1 MDFPA
6 GIRVDSGWNPYGFR
20 SDAAAAAQAGG
31 GQWGGRGGPTGGER
45 ERGAGSGA
53 GGEGPREAGGEREW
67 GGEGTQEG
75 VCWVGKAGWQMWL
88 RLQNHAHL
96 AKYSR
101 ALAYMT

>member
-1 MDFPA
+1 M
-6 GIRVDSGWNPYGFR
+6 DSGQMRLRPHR
-20 SDAAAAAQAGG
+20 QEAGSG
-31 GQWGGRGGPTGGER
+31 AGGPTGGER

-75 VCWVGKAGWQMWL
+75 VCWVGKAGGGQMWL
-88 RLQNHAHL
+88 RPQSHAHL